1 MARILV
7 IDDEAS
13 ICDLLK
19 EILAGHGHQVETAAD
34 GREAVQLV
42 RKNPY
47 DLLIL
52 DRNMPHMTGLE
63 AARMIRA
70 DTTSA
75 NRNVKILICTSASF
89 PREVD
94 EAFDAG
100 ANDYLLKPINLKTL
114 MRKVESLLVVK

>member
-13 ICDLLK
+13 IRDLLK
-19 EILAGHGHQVETAAD
+19 EILTGHGHQVETGAD
-34 GREAVQLV
+34 GREAVQLA
-42 RKNPY
+42 RKNRY

-52 DRNMPHMTGLE
+52 DRNMPFMTGLE
-63 AARMIRA
+63 AAQMIRA
-70 DTTSA
+70 DA
-75 NRNVKILICTSASF
+75 KNENRNVKILMCTSASF

-100 ANDYLLKPINLKTL
+100 ANDYLLKPLNLKSL
-114 MRKVESLLVVK
+114 NQKVQSLLILK